1 MLNAVYRN
9 PTTIY
14 FGKDVEGLV
23 GEEVKKLSKKI
34 LLLSGGASFKTHGL
48 HGKITQSLEKAGVA
62 FVECG
67 GVKSNPEARS
77 VYQGI
82 ELCRREGLDFILA
95 VGGGSVIDAGK
106 AIALG
111 VPYEGDFFDFFTK
124 QATPQKSLQLGV
136 VLTLFGAG
144 SESSDGAVITHPQR
158 RLKTDCSTPLSYPR
172 FAFLNPELTR
182 TAPAYTVRCGI
193 SDALAHLFERYFT
206 QTTFVDCTDRI
217 GEGLM
222 RTLMHYG
229 RLIGTEADTYDVR
242 AELMWACKLAH
253 DNTSGFGRKHDW
265 SCHRISHEIGAR
277 YETAHGAIL
286 AVLFPAWMEYVSPG
300 HETRF
305 LQFAN
310 RVFDIDTEST
320 DKQQSIT
327 QALETYRRFLQAL
340 GMPSTLREL
349 GLTDKAELEDIAQHC
364 AATTQSGTLGN
375 FVRLST
381 SDIVN
386 VLTAAF

>member
-23 GEEVKKLSKKI
+23 GEEVKKHSQKI
-34 LLLSGGASFKTHGL
+34 LLLYGSASFKTHGL
-48 HGKITQSLEKAGVA
+48 HAKIIQSLQKAGVT

-67 GVKSNPEARS
+67 GVKSNPEAS
-77 VYQGI
+77 IVYQGI
-82 ELCRREGLDFILA
+82 ELCRREGLDFILS

-124 QATPQKSLQLGV
+124 QATPQKSLPLGV

-144 SESSDGAVITHPQR
+144 SESSDGAVITHPSCR
-158 RLKTDCSTPLSYPR
+158 IKTDCSTPLLYPR

-182 TAPAYTVRCGI
+182 TAPVHTVRCGI
-193 SDALAHLFERYFT
+193 SDALSHLFERYFT
-206 QTTFVDCTDRI
+206 QTSFVDCTDRI

-253 DNTSGFGRKHDW
+253 DNTAGFGRKHDW

-277 YETAHGAIL
+277 YEAAHGAIL
-286 AVLFPAWMEYVSPG
+286 AVLFPAWMEYVYPS
-300 HETRF
+300 HEQRF

-310 RVFDIDTEST
+310 RVFDIDTEAPE
-320 DKQQSIT
+320 KKYAIT
-327 QALETYRRFLQAL
+327 QALETYRLFLQAL

-349 GLTDKAELEDIAQHC
+349 GLTDKAELEDIARHC
-364 AATTQSGTLGN
+364 TATTQSGTLGN
-375 FVRLST
+375 FVRLSNA
-381 SDIVN
+381 DIVKL
-386 VLTAAF
+386 LTTAF

>member
-23 GEEVKKLSKKI
+23 GEEVKKLSQKI
-34 LLLSGGASFKTHGL
+34 LLLYGNASFKAHGL
-48 HGKITQSLEKAGVA
+48 HAKITRSIQEAGIT

-67 GVKSNPEARS
+67 GVKSNPEAS
-77 VYQGI
+77 TVYQGI
-82 ELCRREGLDFILA
+82 ELCRKEGLDFILA

-124 QATPQKSLQLGV
+124 KTTPQKSLPVGV
-136 VLTLFGAG
+136 ILTLFGAG
-144 SESSDGAVITHPQR
+144 SESSDGAVITHQQR
-158 RLKTDCSTPLSYPR
+158 RIKTDCSTPLLYPR
-172 FAFLNPELTR
+172 FAFLNPDLTR
-182 TAPAYTVRCGI
+182 TAPAMTVRCGI

-206 QTTFVDCTDRI
+206 QTSYVDCTDRI

-222 RTLMHYG
+222 KTLMHYG

-253 DNTSGFGRKHDW
+253 DNTAGFGRKHDW
-265 SCHRISHEIGAR
+265 SCHRISHEIAAR
-277 YETAHGAIL
+277 YEAAHGAIL
-286 AVLFPAWMEYVSPG
+286 SVLFPSWMDYVYPNN
-300 HETRF
+300 EKFF

-310 RVFDIDTEST
+310 RVFDINTETTEKKLAIS
-320 DKQQSIT
+320 
-327 QALETYRRFLQAL
+327 QAIGSYRHFLKEL

-349 GLTDKAELEDIAQHC
+349 GLTDKAELEDIARHC

-375 FVRLST
+375 FVRLSHT
-381 SDIVN
+381 DIVN
-386 VLTAAF
+386 LLTTAF